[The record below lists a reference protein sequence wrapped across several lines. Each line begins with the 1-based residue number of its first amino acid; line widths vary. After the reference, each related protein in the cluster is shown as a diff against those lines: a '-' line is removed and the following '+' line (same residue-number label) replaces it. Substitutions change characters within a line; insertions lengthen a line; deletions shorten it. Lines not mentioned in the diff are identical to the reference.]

1 MITVEYFQ
9 AASGSLIF
17 YKRNYYGAISAR
29 DLLVPIDRESHTNAF
44 QTGAREVRVRMS
56 VAIESFWTC

>member
-44 QTGAREVRVRMS
+44 KTGARLLRVRAHA
-56 VAIESFWTC
+56 VCGSF